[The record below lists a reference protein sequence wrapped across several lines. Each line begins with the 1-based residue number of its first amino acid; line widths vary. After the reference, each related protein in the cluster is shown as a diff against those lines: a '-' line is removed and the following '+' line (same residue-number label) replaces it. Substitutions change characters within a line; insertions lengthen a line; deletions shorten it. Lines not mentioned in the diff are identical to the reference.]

1 MAEPALGGDG
11 ATAPADGAR
20 GYGRRASLL
29 SLGVGATG
37 LVTYLY
43 FAIASH
49 ELSRTDYGEIAIL
62 WSAVFI
68 TVSTLQRPIEQ
79 LLSRTIAEH
88 TALGQSPRRPMRVA
102 ATIQAMVAA
111 AFVGLALAFRG
122 PLQDNLLSGNQTL
135 YWVYVAS
142 VTAYGAS
149 YFARGFL
156 AGSHRL
162 PLYAGLILS
171 ESLSRTMF
179 PLAVALGIASGQ
191 SAVALGIIAAPC
203 LSLVVVPFAFTRSAR
218 AGVAQAKV
226 EGATAAGKT
235 VVTDSEFSLAHGGSF
250 AAAVLGVMLAEQ
262 IFLNAGPLLVKAN
275 SGTAAAGFVFNIL
288 MIARA
293 PIQLF
298 QAVQT
303 SLLPHLTRLRSSGAQ
318 SDEDT
323 FRASVRV
330 TIMAV
335 AGFAALVGL
344 AMLFAGPALMHIAFG
359 SKFDY
364 PRGDL
369 LIVTAGM
376 GIYLSAG
383 TLNQAALAQ
392 GQVRRAA
399 GCWILCAVA
408 FVIWC
413 ALPVLDEIRRV
424 EVGYLGASALLLTLL
439 YAIYR
444 APVPRSEDMVE
455 PGSPQELEAQIAAG
469 DEAG

>member
-1 MAEPALGGDG
+1 MSEQQAGENG
-11 ATAPADGAR
+11 AAAADGAKS
-20 GYGRRASLL
+20 YGRRASLL
-29 SLGVGATG
+29 SIGVGATG

-43 FAIASH
+43 FSIASH
-49 ELSRTDYGEIAIL
+49 ELSKNDYGEIAIL

-88 TALGQSPRRPMRVA
+88 LALGQSPRRPMRVA
-102 ATIQAMVAA
+102 ATIQALVAA
-111 AFVGLALAFRG
+111 AFVALALIFRG
-122 PLQDNLLSGNQTL
+122 PLQDNLLSGNETL
-135 YWVYVAS
+135 YWVYVTA

-191 SAVALGIIAAPC
+191 SVVALGIVAAPC

-218 AGVAQAKV
+218 ATARDEAS
-226 EGATAAGKT
+226 EGAEAVGKEQPS
-235 VVTDSEFSLAHGGSF
+235 DSEFSLAHGGTF
-250 AAAVLGVMLAEQ
+250 AAAVLAIMLSEQ
-262 IFLNAGPLLVKAN
+262 IFLNAGPLLVKA
-275 SGTAAAGFVFNIL
+275 SAGTAAAGFVFNIL

-303 SLLPHLTRLRSSGAQ
+303 SLLPHLTKLRSSGSA
-318 SDEDT
+318 SDEET

-330 TIMAV
+330 TLFAV
-335 AGFAALVGL
+335 AAFAGLVTA
-344 AMLFAGPALMHIAFG
+344 AMLIAGPALMHIAFG
-359 SKFDY
+359 DKFDY
-364 PRGDL
+364 PRSDL
-369 LIVTAGM
+369 VIVGVAM

-399 GCWILCAVA
+399 FCWIACSVT
-408 FVIWC
+408 FVSWC
-413 ALPVLDEIRRV
+413 LLPILDETRRV
-424 EVGYLGASALLLTLL
+424 EVGYLSASTLLLGLL
-439 YAIYR
+439 YLIYHRPTPR
-444 APVPRSEDMVE
+444 AEDMVE
-455 PGSPQELEAQIAAG
+455 PGSPQELEAQIASG